1 MRRTLAPV
9 VTVLLGLGT
18 GCGHGS
24 PPPTPATP
32 VRIEVVATH
41 APEPAARY
49 SATIRPVRQVELA
62 FRLGGFARELL
73 SVNGADGRPREVQ
86 EGDVVAAGAVL
97 ARLREADYDVKLR
110 EAQAQVREAEAAE
123 SQAASQ
129 LGEARAA
136 RTQAQAQV
144 AEADAALQAARLDHE
159 RSSRL
164 FASQSLTRPEYEAAQ
179 ARFDSTRARIEAAR
193 AQVEAATAR
202 IAAAG
207 AQIAAAEARKERARQ
222 GTREAELAVQDTA
235 LTVPFRAVVLKRS
248 FEVGALVPPGA
259 AAFVLADMSSVKAVF
274 GVPDL
279 VVEHLPLGSLP
290 SLTVEAVP
298 GAELRG
304 RITRIAP
311 SADPASRL
319 FDVEVTVANP
329 GAQLR
334 VGMIATVA
342 VAEREASRPLP
353 AVPLAAIVRPP
364 SDGKGYAVFVV
375 ETDSGRDVARVRRI
389 EPGVALGNRV
399 AVTSGLK
406 VGDRVVVSG
415 ATPLV
420 DGRPVRV
427 VP

>member
-1 MRRTLAPV
+1 MRRMLAPV
-9 VTVLLGLGT
+9 VTVLVGLGT
-18 GCGHGS
+18 GCGHGP

-32 VRIEVVATH
+32 VRVEVVATH
-41 APEPAARY
+41 APQPAARY
-49 SATIRPVRQVELA
+49 SATIRPARQVELA
-62 FRLGGFARELL
+62 FRLGGFARDLL
-73 SVNGADGRPREVQ
+73 SVSGPDGRARDVQ
-86 EGDVVAAGAVL
+86 EGDLVAAGAVL
-97 ARLREADYDVKLR
+97 ARLREADSDLKLR

-129 LGEARAA
+129 LGETRAA

-144 AEADAALQAARLDHE
+144 ADAEAALQTARLDHE
-159 RSSRL
+159 RASRL

-179 ARFDSTRARIEAAR
+179 ARFESTRARMEAAR
-193 AQVEAATAR
+193 AQVEGATAR
-202 IAAAG
+202 IAAAS
-207 AQIAAAEARKERARQ
+207 AQIAATEARKERARQ

-235 LTVPFRAVVLKRS
+235 LTVPFGAVVLKRS
-248 FEVGALVPPGA
+248 FEVGALVPPGV

-279 VVEHLPLGSLP
+279 VVEYLSLGSPL
-290 SLTVEAVP
+290 SLTVEAVS
-298 GAELRG
+298 GVEFRG

-329 GAQLR
+329 TAQLR

-342 VAEREASRPLP
+342 VVEREAPRPLP
-353 AVPLAAIVRPP
+353 AVRLTAIVRPP
-364 SDGKGYAVFVV
+364 SDPKGYAVFVV

-415 ATPLV
+415 TTTLV
-420 DGRPVRV
+420 DGGPVRV